1 MEKKVF
7 SFGLYR
13 VEVLSQDPEQTPT
26 DGTILFV
33 RSETPA
39 ETSSMKA
46 TLSAA
51 LQKLRDAIQS
61 LVQKIPGSSVVFRP
75 QKDPRPV
82 CGDMVFI
89 SDYPRLTW
97 RTLLSYALHE
107 AQDKGY
113 ETVSIILRR
122 PTDVLPREMPHD
134 RAHVLARDICEAVQS
149 FFSRNP
155 LCKVTVVKLL
165 TSESPVFVKELRVV
179 WTEALDA
186 KRSPKRSMAN

>member
-1 MEKKVF
+1 MEKKIF

-13 VEVLSQDPEQTPT
+13 VEVLSQDPEQTVA

-33 RSETPA
+33 RSEEPTEAP
-39 ETSSMKA
+39 SMTA
-46 TLSAA
+46 VLSAA
-51 LQKLRDAIQS
+51 LQKFREAVQS

-89 SDYPRLTW
+89 LDYPRLTW
-97 RTLLSYALHE
+97 RTLLSYALHD

-113 ETVSIILRR
+113 ETVSIVLQR
-122 PTDVLPREMPHD
+122 PTDVLPREMPRD
-134 RAHVLARDICEAVQS
+134 RAHALARDICEAVQN
-149 FFSRNP
+149 FFARNP
-155 LCKVTVVKLL
+155 MSRVTIVKLL
-165 TSESPVFVKELRVV
+165 TCESPAFLKELRVI
-179 WTEALDA
+179 WTEMLEA